1 MKRTPLFPCPTC
13 ARHVRVDDAAC
24 PFCASPLGEA
34 FRRSTRSRAPA
45 TRLSRAALYA
55 LGVTVT
61 ACGGAEAPTAK
72 DGGEGTD
79 SALRDSSGGV
89 TDTGITLDTGSYV
102 DTGNYAVPYGVP
114 VYDSGQS
121 TDAGSSSDATSQPDI
136 VISPPYGQP
145 PGDE

>member
-55 LGVTVT
+55 LGLGTVTVT

-89 TDTGITLDTGSYV
+89 TDTGITLDTGSY
-102 DTGNYAVPYGVP
+102 
-114 VYDSGQS
+114 DSGQS